1 MKTGLTI
8 SIVGHACV
16 LLWGLVSFSSKPLN
30 APPVES
36 MPIDIIS
43 TKEFSELRAGARNAP
58 KAETPKPLVEKA
70 GDKKPVDNPLAKIVE
85 KPELITASSDTP
97 PPPQAEPP
105 DPKAG
110 GPQPAE
116 AKPEP
121 KPPEEKPAQ
130 AKSDPIAEAIK
141 KDETKKE
148 EPKKDETKTTE
159 VKKPEPKKAEV
170 KPAAAKKP
178 DAKPQPKFDANK
190 IAALLDKRQPQRVA
204 AVGETLNRTLALG
217 TRTGEAVSL
226 SQSEL
231 DALRARLHQCW
242 NAPAGAADADKRRV
256 LLVLRFNQD
265 GTLSSPPQP
274 ETAASDPF
282 TQAMIDSAVRATLRC
297 QPYTMLSPAKYELWR
312 EIEVDFSLDDMF
324 GN

>member
-8 SIVGHACV
+8 SVVGHACV
-16 LLWGLVSFSSKPLN
+16 LLWGLVSFSTKPLN

-58 KAETPKPLVEKA
+58 KSETPKPLAEKVA
-70 GDKKPVDNPLAKIVE
+70 EKKPVEDPLAKIVE

-97 PPPQAEPP
+97 PPPQVEPP
-105 DPKAG
+105 TPKAG
-110 GPQPAE
+110 GQQPAQ

-130 AKSDPIAEAIK
+130 AKSDPIAEALK
-141 KDETKKE
+141 KDETKKQ
-148 EPKKDETKTTE
+148 EPKKDDTKAAE
-159 VKKPEPKKAEV
+159 VKKPEPKKPEV
-170 KPAAAKKP
+170 
-178 DAKPQPKFDANK
+178 KPQPKFDASK

-204 AVGETLNRTLALG
+204 AVGDTLNRTLALG
-217 TRTGEAVSL
+217 TRTGESASL

-242 NAPAGAADADKRRV
+242 NPPLGAADADKRRV

-265 GTLSSPPQP
+265 GTLSAPPQP
-274 ETAASDPF
+274 ETAASDSF
-282 TQAMIDSAVRATLRC
+282 TQAMIDTAVRATLRC
-297 QPYTMLSPAKYELWR
+297 QPYTMLSPAKYDLWR
-312 EIEVDFSLDDMF
+312 EIEVDFNLDQMF
-324 GN
+324 

>member
-16 LLWGLVSFSSKPLN
+16 LLWGLVSFSTKPLN

-43 TKEFSELRAGARNAP
+43 TKEFSELRAGAHNAP
-58 KAETPKPLVEKA
+58 KTETPKPLVEKV
-70 GDKKPVDNPLAKIVE
+70 GEKKPVDNPLAKIVE

-116 AKPEP
+116 ARPEP

-130 AKSDPIAEAIK
+130 AKSDPIAEALK
-141 KDETKKE
+141 KDETKK
-148 EPKKDETKTTE
+148 DETKKDDTKAAE
-159 VKKPEPKKAEV
+159 VKKPEPKKTEV
-170 KPAAAKKP
+170 KPAAKKP

-217 TRTGEAVSL
+217 TRSGESVTL

-231 DALRARLHQCW
+231 DA
-242 NAPAGAADADKRRV
+242 
-256 LLVLRFNQD
+256 
-265 GTLSSPPQP
+265 
-274 ETAASDPF
+274 
-282 TQAMIDSAVRATLRC
+282 
-297 QPYTMLSPAKYELWR
+297 
-312 EIEVDFSLDDMF
+312 
-324 GN
+324 

>member
-1 MKTGLTI
+1 MRTGLTI

-16 LLWGLVSFSSKPLN
+16 LLWGLVSFSTKPLN
-30 APPVES
+30 APPAES

-43 TKEFSELRAGARNAP
+43 AKDFSELRAGVRSAP
-58 KAETPKPLVEKA
+58 KSETPKPLAEKV
-70 GDKKPVDNPLAKIVE
+70 GEKKPVENPLAKIVD

-97 PPPQAEPP
+97 PPPQVEPP
-105 DPKAG
+105 TPKAG
-110 GPQPAE
+110 GQQPAE

-121 KPPEEKPAQ
+121 KPPEEKPTQ
-130 AKSDPIAEAIK
+130 AKSDPIAEALK

-148 EPKKDETKTTE
+148 ETKKEETKTQE
-159 VKKPEPKKAEV
+159 VKKPEPKKTEA

-178 DAKPQPKFDANK
+178 DSKPQPKFDASK

-204 AVGETLNRTLALG
+204 AVGDTLNRTLALG
-217 TRTGEAVSL
+217 TRTGESAAL

-265 GTLSSPPQP
+265 GTLSAPPQP
-274 ETAASDPF
+274 ETTAGDPF

-297 QPYTMLSPAKYELWR
+297 QPYTMLSPAKYDLWR
-312 EIEVDFSLDDMF
+312 EIEVDFSLDEMF